1 MQKLQEFA
9 NGNDISLFEAIDRI
23 EETDIQKKTQSKLKD
38 FQTLILKLKD
48 AQSRYSLD
56 EYIGLVIEKSG
67 YIAELQSSNNPED
80 ETRIENLQELVNVA
94 SEFEPEEID
103 NTFGEFLA
111 QIALVSDTDNVETI
125 SNNVTLMTL
134 HSAKGLEFPYVFLA
148 GLEEGVFPHSRTFE
162 SKSELEEERRLMYV
176 GVTRAE
182 EKLFITYAKR
192 RLLWGDYKY
201 NPPSRFLEEIPSSVM
216 DTSYN
221 ESMTTPVKSNFKR
234 AAETIKTTRF
244 NDDGRI
250 MSTSGFGKN
259 FVAPQSRSIS
269 QNTNKSF
276 VVHKNKNISE
286 GAAQILKKNPIS
298 KEKEAE
304 KIKKFFEDNKI
315 KRKIEEQR
323 RQEKEAQ
330 EQKEREIKEHNTFE
344 ILKAGDR
351 VFHEKFGIGTI
362 LDVMEVGESSMYT
375 VDFGRQGKK
384 ALDTSYAKLKK
395 F

>member
-1 MQKLQEFA
+1 
-9 NGNDISLFEAIDRI
+9 
-23 EETDIQKKTQSKLKD
+23 
-38 FQTLILKLKD
+38 
-48 AQSRYSLD
+48 
-56 EYIGLVIEKSG
+56 
-67 YIAELQSSNNPED
+67 
-80 ETRIENLQELVNVA
+80 
-94 SEFEPEEID
+94 
-103 NTFGEFLA
+103 
-111 QIALVSDTDNVETI
+111 
-125 SNNVTLMTL
+125 
-134 HSAKGLEFPYVFLA
+134 
-148 GLEEGVFPHSRTFE
+148 
-162 SKSELEEERRLMYV
+162 MYV

-182 EKLFITYAKR
+182 EELFITYAKR

-234 AAETIKTTRF
+234 AAEAIKTTRF

-323 RQEKEAQ
+323 QQEKEAQ

-344 ILKAGDR
+344 IFKAGDR